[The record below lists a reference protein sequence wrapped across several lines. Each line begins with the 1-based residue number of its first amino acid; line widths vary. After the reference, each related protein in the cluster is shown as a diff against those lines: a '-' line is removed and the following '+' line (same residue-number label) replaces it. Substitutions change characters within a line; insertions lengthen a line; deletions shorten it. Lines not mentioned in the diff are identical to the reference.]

1 VALSVDGVAVG
12 TAEADQDGSFT
23 TTVVTSAI
31 GAGDDQVAAE
41 CGQTLAAPLR
51 VVAIVSQVGAGPGVM
66 MVFVFVCFLLLT
78 IWMYVRGRAPHPN
91 P

>member
-31 GAGDDQVAAE
+31 GAGEDQVTAE

-51 VVAIVSQVGAGPGVM
+51 VVVLVGQVGANRGVIM
-66 MVFVFVCFLLLT
+66 VFVCFLLLT